1 MGAKMR
7 FTIILTPDSE
17 DGGFVAEC
25 PAVPGCISE
34 GATVEEALANIKE
47 AVEGCL
53 ETLAAQGQPLPAEGQ
68 VIVASVDADLPSPV
82 GA

>member
-1 MGAKMR
+1 MR
-7 FTIILTPDSE
+7 FTIILTPDPE

-68 VIVASVDADLPSPV
+68 VIVATVDADLPSPV